1 MGDADRRAWRAE
13 SSAMSPLGVL
23 SSDARRVALCLVV
36 RSSTSSVMM
45 ALVTW
50 SPRVAPGRGVADPMP
65 RSAESLLFTG
75 RVRGDT
81 LGAAG
86 GYEFARTV
94 PSLRRSAGARRFM
107 VMPTFGS
114 KQGDVHWERAG
125 SGPPVVLC
133 HGTPWSSRVW
143 DATVAALEAE
153 WTVYRWDLVGF
164 GRSEMRAGQCVSLA
178 VQGEVFADL
187 LASWELDRPAVV
199 AHDVGGAVAL
209 RAHLVHGVA
218 FGSLTLIDAVAVA
231 PWGSPFFR
239 LVRDHAD
246 VFAALPGRLHRA
258 LVEEYIRGAC
268 YRRLR
273 EDQLELLVT
282 PWLGRDGQAAFYRQ
296 IAQADQ
302 RDTDEIEPRYPTL
315 RLPTA
320 VIWGGEDP
328 WVPLASGRQLAA
340 SIPGATL
347 SVVEGAGHLLQFEAE
362 AELIRAIR
370 RGLDEMGHPD
380 PPEIEGSSHD
390 RS

>member
-1 MGDADRRAWRAE
+1 
-13 SSAMSPLGVL
+13 
-23 SSDARRVALCLVV
+23 
-36 RSSTSSVMM
+36 
-45 ALVTW
+45 
-50 SPRVAPGRGVADPMP
+50 
-65 RSAESLLFTG
+65 
-75 RVRGDT
+75 
-81 LGAAG
+81 
-86 GYEFARTV
+86 
-94 PSLRRSAGARRFM
+94 
-107 VMPTFGS
+107 MPTFGS
-114 KQGDVHWERAG
+114 KQGEVHWERAG
-125 SGPPVVLC
+125 TGPPVVLC

-143 DATVAALEAE
+143 DTTVAALEGDR
-153 WTVYRWDLVGF
+153 TVYRWDLVGF
-164 GRSEMRAGQCVSLA
+164 GRSEMRTGQDVSLA

-246 VFAALPGRLHRA
+246 VFTALPGRLHRA

-268 YRRLR
+268 HRRLR
-273 EDQLELLVT
+273 EDQLELLVA
-282 PWLGRDGQAAFYRQ
+282 PWLGPVGQAAFYRQ

-362 AELIRAIR
+362 AELIGAIR
-370 RGLDEMGHPD
+370 RALDELGHPN
-380 PPEIEGSSHD
+380 PPGLEGSSNG